1 MWYFLGLFIVYI
13 VLLVW
18 CLGKWYFDG
27 EVLKYKSNF
36 KMFCYI
42 NIVEFEFFVKFK
54 MFFYI
59 FEILKKILMCNITVI
74 LVIRVVYNENKI
86 FWKLYVYYIM

>member
-18 CLGKWYFDG
+18 CLGMWYFDG
-27 EVLKYKSNF
+27 ELLKYNSNF

-54 MFFYI
+54 MFFI
-59 FEILKKILMCNITVI
+59 FLKYLK
-74 LVIRVVYNENKI
+74 R
-86 FWKLYVYYIM
+86 F

>member
-18 CLGKWYFDG
+18 CLGMWYFDG
-27 EVLKYKSNF
+27 ELLKYNSNF

-42 NIVEFEFFVKFK
+42 NIVEFEFFVIRK
-54 MFFYI
+54 MFLI
-59 FEILKKILMCNITVI
+59 FLKHLKRFICVI
-74 LVIRVVYNENKI
+74 LR
-86 FWKLYVYYIM
+86 

>member
-18 CLGKWYFDG
+18 CLGMWYFDG
-27 EVLKYKSNF
+27 ELLKYNSNF

-42 NIVEFEFFVKFK
+42 NIVEREFFVKCK
-54 MFFYI
+54 MFLI
-59 FEILKKILMCNITVI
+59 FLKYLKRFICVI
-74 LVIRVVYNENKI
+74 LR
-86 FWKLYVYYIM
+86 